1 MTAPAV
7 MGARAARSVTRR
19 AIANSRSTARSAPV
33 LWKLATGCG
42 SAYSVR
48 YHDEKLYLV
57 TTNGTLA
64 RLDVAESAVRAA
76 EDGVLPPTVSIKAP
90 EMSAVLPSN
99 TVEITTGPGDG
110 VVVECV
116 ERDGRLRVHIVSPGY
131 RREWNGPIPS
141 RHPRTRCEVC
151 GRIRPRRLLPPAR
164 RHPPPAVRGNRATP
178 HRPLGDRTIH

>member
-33 LWKLATGCG
+33 LWTFATGCG
-42 SAYSVR
+42 SAYSMQ
-48 YHDEKLYLV
+48 YHNEELYLV

-64 RLDVAESAVRAA
+64 CLDVAESAVRAA

-99 TVEITTGPGDG
+99 TVEITTGAGDG

-116 ERDGRLRVHIVSPGY
+116 ERDGRPRVHIVSPGY

-141 RHPRTRCEVC
+141 
-151 GRIRPRRLLPPAR
+151 RRLLPPAR

>member
-1 MTAPAV
+1 MDV
-7 MGARAARSVTRR
+7 RLR
-19 AIANSRSTARSAPV
+19 
-33 LWKLATGCG
+33 LG

-48 YHDEKLYLV
+48 YPDEELYLV

-64 RLDVAESAVRAA
+64 CLDVAESAVRAA

-99 TVEITTGPGDG
+99 TVEITTGAGDG
-110 VVVECV
+110 VLVECV
-116 ERDGRLRVHIVSPGY
+116 ERDGRPRVHIVSPGY
-131 RREWNGPIPS
+131 RREWN
-141 RHPRTRCEVC
+141 VQF
-151 GRIRPRRLLPPAR
+151 PP

>member
-131 RREWNGPIPS
+131 RREWN
-141 RHPRTRCEVC
+141 VQF
-151 GRIRPRRLLPPAR
+151 PP
-164 RHPPPAVRGNRATP
+164 RHPPRAVRGNRATP